1 MEMVMLPTNAPSI
14 LTCALRLP
22 PASTTAMS
30 MGWLICCAF
39 RWAASMT
46 RCASSSDMVSLV
58 FGASAIISL
67 SRCFPSMQ
75 ALEPLCRDLAQH
87 TLARSQ
93 PHSLYPLDLLWY
105 PADVSPIPAWT
116 HQHNYDAL
124 SLLTL
129 VDLPRFGGSSEN
141 VMKRFLALARLAG

>member
-1 MEMVMLPTNAPSI
+1 MLPTNAASI

-30 MGWLICCAF
+30 MGWPICLAF

-46 RCASSSDMVSLV
+46 RRASSSVWSPSSSGLPSL
-58 FGASAIISL
+58 ISL

-75 ALEPLCRDLAQH
+75 ALEPWCRDLAQH
-87 TLARSQ
+87 KLARSQ

-124 SLLTL
+124 PLLTL
-129 VDLPRFGGSSEN
+129 VDLLRFGRHVS
-141 VMKRFLALARLAG
+141 VTQHPVLLV